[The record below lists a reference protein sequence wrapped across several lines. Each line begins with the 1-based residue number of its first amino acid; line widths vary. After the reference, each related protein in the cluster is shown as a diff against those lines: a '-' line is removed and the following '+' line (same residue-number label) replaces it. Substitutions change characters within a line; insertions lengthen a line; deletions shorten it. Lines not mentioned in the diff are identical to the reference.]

1 MTMDTMK
8 KAQLAHDHQLPE
20 DLPTAHDWL
29 GTVDGDNWVYD
40 ATENLVKGD
49 DLKIAGRTVL
59 GTDKLDDALQAH
71 LIERLEQDDDKRL
84 AQLVLAA
91 INGDASLARANAVAL
106 LGKPTRHSFS
116 EYTIAHEIAEDLVRP
131 FAELRLQ
138 ELRDEANEPED
149 E

>member
-1 MTMDTMK
+1 MNDVMRN
-8 KAQLAHDHQLPE
+8 AQLTYDHQLP
-20 DLPTAHDWL
+20 DDAPTFL
-29 GTVDGDNWVYD
+29 ETVDGANWLYD

-59 GTDKLDDALQAH
+59 GTDKLDDALQKH

-84 AQLVLAA
+84 AQLVLAV
-91 INGDASLARANAVAL
+91 ISGYVSLARANAVAL
-106 LGKPTRHSFS
+106 LGKSTRHSWS

-138 ELRDEANEPED
+138 ELRDEANEPVD